1 LDIFAEI
8 IRKSVSNLKSYLC
21 QQPQNYKRQSP
32 RMNIQITSSEID
44 VEACRTSIADDAAGG
59 MVVFVGAVRDNTK
72 GRSVV
77 RLEYEAY
84 TPMAIKVL
92 EQICV
97 RAQSMFG
104 LLQITV
110 HHRIGILTV
119 GEVAVAIA
127 VSAPHRK
134 AAFEG
139 CQFIIDEL
147 KKDVPI
153 WKKECFTDGDSWL
166 TDRP

>member
-1 LDIFAEI
+1 
-8 IRKSVSNLKSYLC
+8 
-21 QQPQNYKRQSP
+21 
-32 RMNIQITSSEID
+32 MNIQILSSEID
-44 VEACRTSIADDAAGG
+44 VEACHKSVADDAGG
-59 MVVFVGAVRDNTK
+59 GVVVFVGSVRDNTK
-72 GRSVV
+72 GRMVV

-84 TPMAIKVL
+84 IPMAIKVL

-97 RAQSMFG
+97 RAKSMFG
-104 LLQITV
+104 LLKITV
-110 HHRIGILTV
+110 HHRIGILGV
-119 GEVAVAIA
+119 GDVAVAIG
-127 VSAPHRK
+127 VSAPHRN

-153 WKKECFTDGDSWL
+153 WKKECFTDGESWL

>member
-1 LDIFAEI
+1 MQTVNQEICNSIKAEI
-8 IRKSVSNLKSYLC
+8 CLTFGKVLTIPK
-21 QQPQNYKRQSP
+21 
-32 RMNIQITSSEID
+32 MNIQILSSAID
-44 VEACRTSIADDAAGG
+44 VEACRTSVADDAAGG
-59 MVVFVGAVRDNTK
+59 VVVFVGAVRDNTK

-84 TPMAIKVL
+84 TPMALKVL
-92 EQICV
+92 SQICV
-97 RAQSMFG
+97 RAKAMFG
-104 LLQITV
+104 LLKITV
-110 HHRIGILTV
+110 HHRIGNLNV
-119 GEVAVAIA
+119 GDVAVAIA
-127 VSAPHRK
+127 VAAPHRK
-134 AAFEG
+134 AAFDG